1 MANSTVMRIQQALL
15 EKGFLPG
22 VVDGIWGRHT
32 IEAVKAFQASSGLL
46 ADGIVGPLT
55 SRELFG
61 GEERM
66 NGGPML
72 PWMAEAEHL
81 LGTKEV
87 KGGGDNPII
96 MDWSDDLDL
105 HYPGDDVPWCGLF
118 VAHCIASS
126 LPEEVLP
133 GNPLGARQWGAFG
146 APTGARRGAV
156 MVFWRNGKNSGKGH
170 VGFYTG
176 ESDTAYRILGGNQSD
191 QVSFAWLAK
200 DRFLGARWPA
210 SAASLGG
217 GEGVIRIAQTEKVE
231 HALA

>member
-1 MANSTVMRIQQALL
+1 MGNPTVKRIQQALL

-32 IEAVKAFQASSGLL
+32 IAAVLAFQASSGLL

-55 SRELFG
+55 SRKLFG
-61 GEERM
+61 GEERL

-72 PWMAEAEHL
+72 PWMAAAEDL
-81 LGTKEV
+81 MGTKEV
-87 KGGGDNPII
+87 KGNGDNPVI
-96 MDWSDDLDL
+96 MDWSKNLEV
-105 HYPGDDVPWCGLF
+105 HYAGDDVPWCGLF

-126 LPEEVLP
+126 LPEEVIP
-133 GNPLGARQWGAFG
+133 GNPLGARQWSAFG
-146 APTGARRGAV
+146 EPTAARRGAI
-156 MVFWRNGKNSGKGH
+156 MVFWRRSKGSGLGH

-191 QVSFAWLAK
+191 RVSLAWLGK
-200 DRFLGARWPA
+200 DRFLEARWPA
-210 SAASLGG
+210 HAASLGG
-217 GEGVIRIAQTEKVE
+217 GEGVVRVVQTEQVE